1 MADPQVNFFKSTL
14 VGTYSDSDTSITIAT
29 GDGALL
35 PDPSTDGAFNL
46 TIFEGLQVT
55 GSTEFEIVRVTAR
68 SGDVLTV
75 TRGAESTTPLT
86 IGSATH
92 SILMSATKKTFDDI
106 NSSIENINLTTL
118 SGVESITYD
127 NTGDEVLQFPVG
139 TTAQRPNSPATGY
152 IRYNSDR
159 ESIEFYNG
167 TNWLRLQSVEFNT
180 LSLGVA
186 TATVTGNDATTLTNV
201 IANAER
207 LTFNSS
213 GDESFSLPAGTEAQR
228 PTASAG
234 YMRYNTDEDVIEAYI
249 DGEWV
254 QLGSSGYPSFFGN
267 RGLFAGGF
275 DSSTFDT
282 IDFVEIDTTGN
293 ATDFGDLTT
302 ASEKPASC
310 SGDGRGLFSGG
321 DTSGSGSLTNIINY
335 VTIATTSNAID
346 FGDLTQSRN
355 GHAGCS
361 DGERGLFAGGNTGS
375 SVNTIDFVSID
386 TTSNATDFGDLSV
399 ARKTLSSTSNGVRGV
414 FGGGADSSPVN
425 TIDYVT
431 IATTGNATDFGD
443 LSQARRNLA
452 SCSDGTRGLFGG
464 GNDGSRVNT
473 IDYITIDTTG
483 NAVDFGDLTSSRDL
497 LASCSNATRG
507 LFGGGIVSSV
517 VNTIEFVTV
526 QTTGNASDFGDL
538 TVSRRNLTACSGD

>member
-1 MADPQVNFFKSTL
+1 T
-14 VGTYSDSDTSITIAT
+14 DTSITIAT

-46 TIFEGLQVT
+46 TIFEGLQVNS
-55 GSTEFEIVRVTAR
+55 STTFEIVRVTAR

-75 TRGAESTTPLT
+75 TRGQESTTPLT

-139 TTAQRPNSPATGY
+139 TTAQRPLSPATGY

-186 TATVTGNDATTLTNV
+186 TATVTGNDATLLTNV

-254 QLGSSGYPSFFGN
+254 QLGSTGYPSFFGN
-267 RGLFAGGF
+267 RGLFMGG
-275 DSSTFDT
+275 DDGGTDNT
-282 IDFVEIDTTGN
+282 IDYIAIDTTGN
-293 ATDFGDLTT
+293 ATDFGDLNV
-302 ASEKPASC
+302 
-310 SGDGRGLFSGG
+310 G
-321 DTSGSGSLTNIINY
+321 TNILG
-335 VTIATTSNAID
+335 VCSN
-346 FGDLTQSRN
+346 GSR
-355 GHAGCS
+355 A
-361 DGERGLFAGGNTGS
+361 LAGGGRQPNGS
-375 SVNTIDFVSID
+375 TIENRIE
-386 TTSNATDFGDLSV
+386 
-399 ARKTLSSTSNGVRGV
+399 
-414 FGGGADSSPVN
+414 
-425 TIDYVT
+425 YVT
-431 IATTGNATDFGD
+431 IATTGNGTDFGD
-443 LSQARRNLA
+443 LGQQAWQLSA
-452 SCSDGTRGLFGG
+452 CSDGTYGLFGAGVWG
-464 GNDGSRVNT
+464 GTNANT
-473 IDYITIDTTG
+473 IEYVTVDTTG
-483 NAVDFGDLTSSRDL
+483 NS
-497 LASCSNATRG
+497 
-507 LFGGGIVSSV
+507 
-517 VNTIEFVTV
+517 
-526 QTTGNASDFGDL
+526 QDFGDL
-538 TVSRRNLTACSGD
+538 TVARSSAPGCLSDGTYGVWG